1 MYSMK
6 NGFKYSAAFKLVL
19 MAGMVSALAACG
31 GGDDPAPVTPPPP
44 VTTYAMTMTGTA
56 ATGAAIDNGNVS
68 VACKVGS
75 ATATTDTKGAYT
87 VKVPVPGEGPCIIS
101 VTKGA
106 LTLRSIAAGDG
117 AKANVTPLS
126 EMLVQYI
133 AVSSGAGVS
142 ATATQMV
149 QNANVRTIVT
159 SPTMMAATVNQVIQV
174 VQTAAGPGV
183 TVPAD
188 FLTGALVP
196 KDSTNPG
203 NALDQ
208 VLEILKAKNVVTPGG
223 QVATDVIQKVI
234 DDAKDNTVTGGTGGS
249 GG

>member
-1 MYSMK
+1 MNKS
-6 NGFKYSAAFKLVL
+6 FKFSAAFKLVL
-19 MAGMVSALAACG
+19 MAGMATTLAACG
-31 GGDDPAPVTPPPP
+31 GGDDSPAPVKPPP
-44 VTTYAMTMTGTA
+44 VVTYAMTMTGTA
-56 ATGAAIDNGNVS
+56 ATGAAIDNGNVT

-75 ATATTDTKGAYT
+75 GTATTDSKGSYT
-87 VKVPVPGEGPCIIS
+87 IKVPVPGEGPCVIA
-101 VTKGA
+101 VTKGN

-133 AVSSGAGVS
+133 AVSSGAG
-142 ATATQMV
+142 ATATPTQLA
-149 QNANVRTIVT
+149 QSANVKTIVT
-159 SPTMMAATVNQVIQV
+159 NPTMMSATVTEVIKV

-188 FLTGALVP
+188 FLTGTLIP
-196 KDSTNPG
+196 KDATNPG

-208 VLEILKAKNVVTPGG
+208 VLEILKTKNVVTPGG
-223 QVATDVIQKVI
+223 QVAAEVIQRVI
-234 DDAKDNTVTGGTGGS
+234 DNAKNNPVTGGTGGS